1 MNFLPKTFLIFF
13 LISSPFFYVSC
24 INYNQDEDD
33 KPDVG
38 YENLLSWGKSHN
50 LNITDKIRFIK
61 SKDSKQYIAKNLI
74 PEETIIMDIPP
85 ECMLNINQTLSLLNL
100 KKFRKGYEK
109 YQELAKLST
118 DVKQDTHHAE
128 QAFMAYVLYIVSKKK
143 KTYEKNNF
151 YKYYSPLYYTLDI
164 NMDHLPFSFSSEQM
178 RFFFNASLGSVF
190 EIFNRYIQEEVSI
203 FEKKIFNKTIL
214 YEDYLKFR
222 VATIQKSFE
231 INKTLNIVPFADY
244 IKRDFKKINCE
255 LKFEENGHLIIK
267 SNVNIFPGEELI
279 MKPVA
284 VSNDH
289 RFIFFGETFEE
300 IKDKYNAFSIPSLIP
315 QFVTNKPVVDFDIQ
329 SLGPKSRVDLAEID
343 FYKGLIFVYK
353 KFARII
359 GEDDS
364 DMGACK
370 LILRYITKLKENYE
384 LIGLE
389 QIRKEFFDKK
399 DIDNVYRIIE
409 GEKMFIERRIDIL
422 KTYMENLEE
431 RSKQKKNYDA
441 EDVNDL

>member
-1 MNFLPKTFLIFF
+1 M
-13 LISSPFFYVSC
+13 
-24 INYNQDEDD
+24 
-33 KPDVG
+33 
-38 YENLLSWGKSHN
+38 
-50 LNITDKIRFIK
+50 
-61 SKDSKQYIAKNLI
+61 
-74 PEETIIMDIPP
+74 
-85 ECMLNINQTLSLLNL
+85 
-100 KKFRKGYEK
+100 
-109 YQELAKLST
+109 
-118 DVKQDTHHAE
+118 
-128 QAFMAYVLYIVSKKK
+128 
-143 KTYEKNNF
+143 
-151 YKYYSPLYYTLDI
+151 
-164 NMDHLPFSFSSEQM
+164 
-178 RFFFNASLGSVF
+178 
-190 EIFNRYIQEEVSI
+190 
-203 FEKKIFNKTIL
+203 
-214 YEDYLKFR
+214 
-222 VATIQKSFE
+222 
-231 INKTLNIVPFADY
+231 
-244 IKRDFKKINCE
+244 
-255 LKFEENGHLIIK
+255 IIK
-267 SNVNIFPGEELI
+267 SNANIFPGEELI
-279 MKPVA
+279 MRPVA
-284 VSNDH
+284 ISNDH

-300 IKDKYNAFSIPSLIP
+300 IKDKYNTFNIPSLIP

-370 LILRYITKLKENYE
+370 LILRYITKLKENYD
-384 LIGLE
+384 LVGLE

>member
-1 MNFLPKTFLIFF
+1 MNFFPKAFLIFF

-24 INYNQDEDD
+24 INYNQDEDG

-203 FEKKIFNKTIL
+203 FEKK
-214 YEDYLKFR
+214 YL
-222 VATIQKSFE
+222 
-231 INKTLNIVPFADY
+231 
-244 IKRDFKKINCE
+244 IKQYYTKI
-255 LKFEENGHLIIK
+255 I
-267 SNVNIFPGEELI
+267 
-279 MKPVA
+279 
-284 VSNDH
+284 
-289 RFIFFGETFEE
+289 
-300 IKDKYNAFSIPSLIP
+300 
-315 QFVTNKPVVDFDIQ
+315 
-329 SLGPKSRVDLAEID
+329 
-343 FYKGLIFVYK
+343 
-353 KFARII
+353 
-359 GEDDS
+359 
-364 DMGACK
+364 
-370 LILRYITKLKENYE
+370 
-384 LIGLE
+384 
-389 QIRKEFFDKK
+389 
-399 DIDNVYRIIE
+399 
-409 GEKMFIERRIDIL
+409 
-422 KTYMENLEE
+422 
-431 RSKQKKNYDA
+431 
-441 EDVNDL
+441 